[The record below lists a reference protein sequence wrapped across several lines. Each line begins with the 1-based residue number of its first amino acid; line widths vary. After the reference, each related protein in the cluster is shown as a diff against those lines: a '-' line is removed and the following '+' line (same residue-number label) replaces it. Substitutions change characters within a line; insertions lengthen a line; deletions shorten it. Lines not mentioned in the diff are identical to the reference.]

1 MPSPSVVIRP
11 VVQETPEATRLKVR
25 TLQKQLGLTEK
36 DVARVL
42 GRLAA
47 GSAYTY
53 VKNKI
58 TEEAAAGV
66 MALKLAGVELEAG
79 TRRYYP
85 MDSLA
90 AHVLG
95 GINLSGESSRGIEYL
110 FYKPLAGKQ
119 GRRLSYRV
127 NGGRDYQTQILQPPV
142 PGRDI
147 VLTLDATIQYIAE
160 KELARA
166 VAEHKAAW
174 GSVVIMDPA
183 SGEVLAMASWPTY
196 DLNDYPGPED
206 TWLNRPVGVS
216 YEPGSTFKII
226 TAAAARERNRVGFSE
241 VFDCSA
247 GFIRVGGT
255 TITDHD
261 REHVLSFPQVLIKS
275 SNVGTV
281 LFAQRLT
288 IPEYHETIKAFGIGT
303 KTGIELPGESLR
315 PPLSARPVESQEL
328 APPRGHR
335 LRGHGLAAPDAPGDE
350 RLRHG
355 RAAGPAPD
363 REGRR
368 SGRGGRGRRGPRSR
382 DQRQDRRRP
391 RRPRLRG
398 RRRGGH
404 GQGRP
409 ARRLPHRREDRDGE
423 EVRPG
428 RPRLHEELHR
438 LLRRLHAGREAAAQH
453 DRRPRLSQGIL
464 LRRAGLRA
472 RVPGHRPPGPPLSP
486 RPAGAAPALRRPDRG
501 DGERQDALK
510 LADVFR
516 GIPVLA
522 GGAPGDLEIA
532 GIAYNSK
539 AVRPGFLFAA
549 LRGAA
554 QNGMDFVVEA
564 EANGAA
570 AVLSAWPKPP
580 AGRAAWIQV
589 ADAREAL
596 ALAAANFHGHPSDR
610 MKVVGVTGTKGKT
623 TTTYLLEEILRAAGT
638 APGVIGTIEYRRPG
652 WKVPA
657 PRTTPEAPDLQ
668 ALLGEMLGAGVSHC
682 VMEVS
687 SHALE
692 QKRVW
697 GVGFDVAVFTNLSGE
712 HLDYHPSMEGYFEA
726 KKKLF
731 ALNHKK
737 RAAVVNMDDPWGQ
750 RLVAE
755 LPMTTVTFG
764 LEPAA
769 IVRALKYVLSEAG
782 LDAQVAYPGGVM
794 RLQSSLV
801 GRHNLYNVL
810 AAAAAALALNV
821 APADIVKGVAALS
834 GVPGRF
840 ERVPNDRG
848 LQVVVDYAHTDN
860 ALEHVLMTAREFKP
874 RRIVLVFGAGG
885 DRDRDKRE
893 RMGRVAA
900 RLADWTVLTSDNPRS
915 EEPGAIIAAIEAGF
929 VREAVKTYEIEPDRR
944 KAIVRAL
951 ATANK
956 GDIVI
961 IAGKGHEDYQIFKD
975 RTVHFSD
982 REVAAETLRAKE
994 AV

>member
-1 MPSPSVVIRP
+1 M
-11 VVQETPEATRLKVR
+11 
-25 TLQKQLGLTEK
+25 
-36 DVARVL
+36 
-42 GRLAA
+42 
-47 GSAYTY
+47 
-53 VKNKI
+53 
-58 TEEAAAGV
+58 
-66 MALKLAGVELEAG
+66 
-79 TRRYYP
+79 
-85 MDSLA
+85 
-90 AHVLG
+90 
-95 GINLSGESSRGIEYL
+95 
-110 FYKPLAGKQ
+110 
-119 GRRLSYRV
+119 
-127 NGGRDYQTQILQPPV
+127 
-142 PGRDI
+142 
-147 VLTLDATIQYIAE
+147 
-160 KELARA
+160 
-166 VAEHKAAW
+166 
-174 GSVVIMDPA
+174 
-183 SGEVLAMASWPTY
+183 
-196 DLNDYPGPED
+196 
-206 TWLNRPVGVS
+206 
-216 YEPGSTFKII
+216 
-226 TAAAARERNRVGFSE
+226 
-241 VFDCSA
+241 
-247 GFIRVGGT
+247 
-255 TITDHD
+255 
-261 REHVLSFPQVLIKS
+261 
-275 SNVGTV
+275 
-281 LFAQRLT
+281 
-288 IPEYHETIKAFGIGT
+288 
-303 KTGIELPGESLR
+303 
-315 PPLSARPVESQEL
+315 
-328 APPRGHR
+328 
-335 LRGHGLAAPDAPGDE
+335 
-350 RLRHG
+350 
-355 RAAGPAPD
+355 
-363 REGRR
+363 
-368 SGRGGRGRRGPRSR
+368 
-382 DQRQDRRRP
+382 
-391 RRPRLRG
+391 
-398 RRRGGH
+398 
-404 GQGRP
+404 
-409 ARRLPHRREDRDGE
+409 
-423 EVRPG
+423 
-428 RPRLHEELHR
+428 
-438 LLRRLHAGREAAAQH
+438 
-453 DRRPRLSQGIL
+453 
-464 LRRAGLRA
+464 
-472 RVPGHRPPGPPLSP
+472 
-486 RPAGAAPALRRPDRG
+486 
-501 DGERQDALK
+501 K
-510 LADVFR
+510 LADVFH

-522 GGAPGDLEIA
+522 GGAAGDLEIS

-554 QNGMDFVVEA
+554 QNGMDFVAEA

-652 WKVPA
+652 WKIPA

-731 ALNHKK
+731 SLNHKK

-769 IVRALKYVLSEAG
+769 IVRALKFVLSESG
-782 LDAQVAYPGGVM
+782 IDAQVAYPGGVM

-801 GRHNLYNVL
+801 GRHNLSNVL

-821 APADIVKGVAALS
+821 APADIVKGVAALA

-848 LQVVVDYAHTDN
+848 IQVVVDYAHTDN

-885 DRDRDKRE
+885 DRDRDKRA

-915 EEPGAIIAAIEAGF
+915 EEPEAIIAAIEAGF

-961 IAGKGHEDYQIFKD
+961 IAGKGHEDYQVFKD

-982 REVAAETLRAKE
+982 REVAAETLRARE